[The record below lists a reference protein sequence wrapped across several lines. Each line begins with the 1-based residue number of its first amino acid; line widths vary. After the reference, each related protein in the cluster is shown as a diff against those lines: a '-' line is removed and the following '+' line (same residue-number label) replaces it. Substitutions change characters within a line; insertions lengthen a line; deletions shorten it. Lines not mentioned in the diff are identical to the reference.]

1 MPASKR
7 VTRMTDYILAWQC
20 IGCGK
25 IEAPQTCIGVCRDRK
40 VFVVGKEEHE
50 RALAANLA
58 LQARLERVHAG
69 LLRFGQAE
77 AKPGQWES
85 AWHALQAQVREVL
98 ATLADSDGG
107 TPPA

>member
-1 MPASKR
+1 MPPSKR
-7 VTRMTDYILAWQC
+7 VARMTDYIQAWQC

-58 LQARLERVHAG
+58 LQEQLERAHAM

-77 AKPGQWES
+77 AKPGQWERS
-85 AWHALQAQVREVL
+85 WCALQAQVREVL
-98 ATLADSDGG
+98 ATLAGSDGG
-107 TPPA
+107 TPPT